1 MSKIKLEHID
11 ALSKGKKSGIRL
23 GSRAVPHHLYQY
35 ERSEYERALRRGYL
49 VVDITDRVNLENL
62 WMLVAKSKNTECL
75 VLHKAQATGVVTSD
89 GNKLFEGKL
98 SEAKAYLKHLVL
110 SK

>member
-1 MSKIKLEHID
+1 MPKIKLEHID
-11 ALSKGKKSGIRL
+11 ALSKGKKSGIRM
-23 GSRAVPHHLYQY
+23 GSRAVPHHLYEY

-62 WMLVAKSKNTECL
+62 WMLVAKSKDTDCL
-75 VLHKAQATGVVTSD
+75 VLQKNRGTGVVTSN
-89 GNKLFEGKL
+89 GKINFEGEL
-98 SEAKAYLKHLVL
+98 AEAKAYIKRLID